1 MKTVIKKIKNKPI
14 LTFSILF
21 YILFLLS
28 SVCSIYSILKISNVE
43 NFLRYIGSF
52 FIFLLS
58 AYMLILLF
66 KIVLKGKNP
75 AIILYD
81 IIIII
86 LFIILS
92 YLSVTINGLYNSISS
107 VYKDTQTFS
116 ISLITLKEN
125 NFDNINDI
133 KNKKIGILDNSINVE
148 LNELSNEIINE
159 NNLNNNELIEYETSS
174 EILNDL
180 YNKKIDCAF
189 VEKDYVSLFSNI
201 ENYKN
206 IDEETIQIISKSKTV
221 KKDLEI
227 NNKNI
232 DEPFTLLLLG
242 MDSTVSDISQVTSFN
257 ADSLILITFNPKTY
271 NATILSIPRDTYVP
285 IACLNNNIESKI
297 THSGW
302 GGEKCVINT
311 IESWMD
317 IKIDYYAKVNFTALV
332 KLVDEIGG
340 IEVDV
345 PYSFCEQNSQRQWG
359 ENTIYVKKGLQLL
372 NGEQA
377 LALSRNRHP
386 NPTYCSSEWTNYYS
400 DDIIRGENQ
409 QKVLNAL
416 INKLIKNIDLDKIY
430 SIFDII
436 GKNVD
441 TNMQINEI
449 TAYYSTLKNIALKT
463 LTTNKNIINFEKLS
477 LQTYG
482 KNIYD
487 FALNIPGISMQ
498 IYYKE
503 SFNQIVKAMKENLNE
518 EKPTIIKTFN
528 FSINEPY
535 VEKTI
540 GTGTFNQDDIHTLP
554 NFIGKDISELES
566 WALNNNIEYT
576 IKYEDSYQDDNI
588 ILNQNIPA
596 TYRLDKINTILEIT
610 VSNKVEE
617 IIDENTNEEDLENN
631 IFDEGLENI
640 IS

>member
-1 MKTVIKKIKNKPI
+1 MENKICR
-14 LTFSILF
+14 
-21 YILFLLS
+21 YITGEIII
-28 SVCSIYSILKISNVE
+28 VDKILKWLV
-43 NFLRYIGSF
+43 
-52 FIFLLS
+52 
-58 AYMLILLF
+58 
-66 KIVLKGKNP
+66 V
-75 AIILYD
+75 
-81 IIIII
+81 
-86 LFIILS
+86 
-92 YLSVTINGLYNSISS
+92 
-107 VYKDTQTFS
+107 
-116 ISLITLKEN
+116 
-125 NFDNINDI
+125 
-133 KNKKIGILDNSINVE
+133 
-148 LNELSNEIINE
+148 
-159 NNLNNNELIEYETSS
+159 
-174 EILNDL
+174 
-180 YNKKIDCAF
+180 
-189 VEKDYVSLFSNI
+189 
-201 ENYKN
+201 
-206 IDEETIQIISKSKTV
+206 
-221 KKDLEI
+221 
-227 NNKNI
+227 
-232 DEPFTLLLLG
+232 
-242 MDSTVSDISQVTSFN
+242 
-257 ADSLILITFNPKTY
+257 PKTY

-285 IACLNNNIESKI
+285 IACLNNNVESKI

-386 NPTYCSSEWTNYYS
+386 NPTHCSSEWTNYYS

-482 KNIYD
+482 KGIYD

-576 IKYEDSYQDDNI
+576 IKYEDSNQDDNI

-617 IIDENTNEEDLENN
+617 IIDENTNEEDSENN
-631 IFDEGLENI
+631 ILDEGLENI

>member
-1 MKTVIKKIKNKPI
+1 M
-14 LTFSILF
+14 
-21 YILFLLS
+21 
-28 SVCSIYSILKISNVE
+28 
-43 NFLRYIGSF
+43 
-52 FIFLLS
+52 
-58 AYMLILLF
+58 
-66 KIVLKGKNP
+66 
-75 AIILYD
+75 
-81 IIIII
+81 
-86 LFIILS
+86 
-92 YLSVTINGLYNSISS
+92 
-107 VYKDTQTFS
+107 
-116 ISLITLKEN
+116 
-125 NFDNINDI
+125 
-133 KNKKIGILDNSINVE
+133 
-148 LNELSNEIINE
+148 
-159 NNLNNNELIEYETSS
+159 
-174 EILNDL
+174 
-180 YNKKIDCAF
+180 
-189 VEKDYVSLFSNI
+189 
-201 ENYKN
+201 
-206 IDEETIQIISKSKTV
+206 
-221 KKDLEI
+221 EI

-242 MDSTVSDISQVTSFN
+242 MDSTVSDISRVTSFN

-503 SFNQIVKAMKENLNE
+503 SFNQIVKIYL
-518 EKPTIIKTFN
+518 
-528 FSINEPY
+528 
-535 VEKTI
+535 
-540 GTGTFNQDDIHTLP
+540 
-554 NFIGKDISELES
+554 
-566 WALNNNIEYT
+566 
-576 IKYEDSYQDDNI
+576 
-588 ILNQNIPA
+588 
-596 TYRLDKINTILEIT
+596 
-610 VSNKVEE
+610 
-617 IIDENTNEEDLENN
+617 
-631 IFDEGLENI
+631 
-640 IS
+640 